1 MIKLEPIPLY
11 EKWFV
16 SQSREVRVYIAIALN
31 KVKLGN
37 TSKCEY
43 VRDGIY
49 EIKIHFGKGVRVYYI
64 KETNTLYRL
73 IWGGADKKGQP
84 ADIKKALAIKQYIG
98 NRDEKQKE

>member
-1 MIKLEPIPLY
+1 MIKLEPIALY

-16 SQSREVRVYIAIALN
+16 SQSKEVRVYIAIALN

-49 EIKIHFGKGVRVYYI
+49 
-64 KETNTLYRL
+64 
-73 IWGGADKKGQP
+73 
-84 ADIKKALAIKQYIG
+84 
-98 NRDEKQKE
+98 